1 MQSLSFYIYQWDN
14 GQNERKRRRRKKYQ
28 QMMSRGQKDR
38 KKGEF

>member
-1 MQSLSFYIYQWDN
+1 MYQWDN

>member
-1 MQSLSFYIYQWDN
+1 MQSLSFYMYQWDN
-14 GQNERKRRRRKKYQ
+14 GQNERKRRKKYQ

>member
-14 GQNERKRRRRKKYQ
+14 GQNERKRRRKKYQ